1 MQVPS
6 RLISTKKNS
15 LKFET
20 IGTNMFEVIPDLYVT
35 IGNFIPI
42 LIDIFCLASLA
53 NRKIMKT
60 SVVACRKIPNLK
72 WLLLNPRD
80 KSSCDSKEADGPLPQ
95 IKMDLCSL

>member
-1 MQVPS
+1 
-6 RLISTKKNS
+6 
-15 LKFET
+15 
-20 IGTNMFEVIPDLYVT
+20 MFEVILDLYVT

-60 SVVACRKIPNLK
+60 SVVACRKIPNFK

-80 KSSCDSKEADGPLPQ
+80 KSKSSCDSKKADGPLPQ
-95 IKMDLCSL
+95 IKMDLCSLEMIERWII

>member
-1 MQVPS
+1 
-6 RLISTKKNS
+6 
-15 LKFET
+15 
-20 IGTNMFEVIPDLYVT
+20 MFEVILDLYVT

-72 WLLLNPRD
+72 WFLLNPRD
-80 KSSCDSKEADGPLPQ
+80 KSKSSCDSKKADGPLPQ
-95 IKMDLCSL
+95 IKMDLCSLEMIERWII